1 MTHRA
6 KKGEVSCYEYGF
18 KARFMQRDA
27 LKKHKKAAS
36 DLEISV
42 LASGVLGSTAATHP
56 DILSNNLDKK
66 LTVEA
71 DKSQRSRH
79 PPPGVFGVLDTWPS
93 D

>member
-1 MTHRA
+1 
-6 KKGEVSCYEYGF
+6 
-18 KARFMQRDA
+18 MQRDA

-56 DILSNNLDKK
+56 DIFSNNLDKK

-79 PPPGVFGVLDTWPS
+79 PPPGVFGVLDNPS
-93 D
+93 SF

>member
-1 MTHRA
+1 
-6 KKGEVSCYEYGF
+6 
-18 KARFMQRDA
+18 MQRDA

-56 DILSNNLDKK
+56 DIFSNNLDKK

-79 PPPGVFGVLDTWPS
+79 PPPGVFGVLDIELTDFIKEICGIFSIFVGFLWFY
-93 D
+93 

>member
-1 MTHRA
+1 MHSKNT
-6 KKGEVSCYEYGF
+6 
-18 KARFMQRDA
+18 
-27 LKKHKKAAS
+27 KKAAS

-56 DILSNNLDKK
+56 DIFSNNLDKK

-79 PPPGVFGVLDTWPS
+79 PPPGVFGVLDIDLS
-93 D
+93 DFT